1 MRLYMIDFLTNNAG
15 GLGLFL
21 VGFVVNLIVVFIIV
35 HGFYYPKSKRKDYY
49 FTYIMM
55 SISIFLLIFILN
67 DVKFKTGFALGLFA
81 IFSIIRYR
89 TDAMPV
95 REMTY
100 LFAII
105 AISVINAVLGGV
117 PWQIIAG
124 ANVLIIL
131 SILCLELL
139 QKKSHLISTKLVLYD
154 RIDLI
159 TDDKRQEML
168 EDLKKRTSLNIVDV
182 EIGHVDFL
190 KDSAMLKVHYKTDTA
205 RYNSV
210 DKTIKFPKPDEDSDD

>member
-1 MRLYMIDFLTNNAG
+1 MIDFLTNNFG
-15 GLGLFL
+15 GLGLFI

-81 IFSIIRYR
+81 LFSIIRYP

-131 SILCLELL
+131 SITCLEML

-159 TDDKRQEML
+159 TDEKRQEML

-182 EIGHVDFL
+182 EIGHIDFL
-190 KDSAMLKVHYKTDTA
+190 KDSAMLKVHYKTDSVHF
-205 RYNSV
+205 NSV
-210 DKTIKFPKPDEDSDD
+210 DKTVKFPKPDEDSDD

>member
-1 MRLYMIDFLTNNAG
+1 MIDFLTNNAG

>member
-210 DKTIKFPKPDEDSDD
+210 DNTIKFPKPDEDSDD